1 MSSETI
7 TETTSIP
14 VASSTE
20 PACETM
26 EKEDTTKTK
35 MNNTRK
41 LRWAVTAT
49 FAIGVVVF
57 IAVAVSQFGSS
68 SVVSQ
73 STSNSTHSV
82 VSEEEQQPHEQFRPP
97 NPDFGNYFIPRHS
110 PTNSPTNTNNNNNA
124 NGQLLLISTNQPT
137 ARSTNPIIT
146 GTQTTI
152 LSTNPPTI
160 RPTRPSIDETIT
172 TYRPTN
178 PPTIKQ
184 PTITYRPTH
193 RPTNRLTSVLNS
205 GQTQLS
211 SPPINANPSTLKP
224 TQKPTAPCAVN
235 LPSNFTALTV
245 VNLQFQPVE
254 EEVDANF
261 VIDQMR
267 EIFQSTYNRIAN
279 VKYTPC
285 DEAYRQVQS
294 VKQVDISQGA
304 ELEDDEVVSFVFRRN
319 LEEKAEAAIREK
331 ISSSIT
337 THHVRIGRRLEDV
350 ENEDFEDDT
359 NTWISVSLLFE
370 ASVAC
375 QGMYCLGDNSE
386 LFGPVI
392 INKDG
397 FSKTYAENVARSL
410 LWKPAT
416 SSTNSTN
423 SSTPVEFSTTV
434 KVETVREIEEQS
446 CPVVND
452 LVEFSRTVIVELIQD
467 SSSEPLL
474 YPWDSRFDAINEAY
488 VESYNKL
495 IRNEFCDPFFRR
507 LTGAEVVDIGK
518 TSPTASKNGTT
529 ATILPLEIRLYGECK
544 GCDPNAIDIYEAPSV
559 LVGPTSSSS
568 SNARYLVGSSSSNDD
583 KWRLPFP
590 TNERNLEE
598 EAGQNTFD
606 DKCYCDAQP
615 FGNRAPFESEF
626 VSQFQK
632 AVQFLKLEDFS
643 SVHKCRFGTTFSTGI
658 WMSVTIEEGATKDV
672 LETTLKNSLNE
683 LLAVTPTTCNK
694 DFRVIEKVE
703 LVSGTNITRDQQSLQ
718 IPSKNATNAEIQKS
732 SDASIAML
740 NGGLRRLSN
749 YQWDRPT
756 IRILNETEK
765 AAINC
770 FDPAASNILTIVG
783 CCEHQKEESVSV
795 ANNTLQCYDTP
806 EVITPAPT
814 YSPFDPTALSG
825 GSSVPLLFLVSGIC
839 SGCDDSL
846 LTGLSNDVVRML
858 SKKAPTSLESSH
870 GSDSKASR
878 RLEDENVV
886 EDQKAKSDCFC
897 PINSTV
903 STGDIDAYELSL
915 LFQEYLE
922 NEDIEGVFEILDEVD
937 VVECDDVENEFFTT
951 ATITVAGDLDDS
963 DVEWLA
969 YAFMETYNYLNP
981 LYCDPYF
988 RKVSD
993 VEEVF
998 WWQNNKKRKTR
1009 NLAGNCIET
1018 EIEFHL
1024 RGTCIGCEDGHPLF
1038 DDPDWFQNY
1047 DDDWYDGRKR
1057 NLKSLFDS
1065 HKLSTVHNPEPHR
1078 HSRRRLQKSDVCYC
1092 VGDTLADRAPSF
1104 DEFFFVFQ
1112 EEVRFAPNVCK
1123 LLDIFMSDGDYV
1135 PADDD
1140 DYYNHDD
1147 HYENFFLRTHDE
1159 TIPPEYYIDT
1169 DQPVGEET
1177 SNPSEEEE
1185 TSNPSE
1191 EEETSNPSEEEGTS
1205 DPEAEEGTSD
1215 PEAEEGTYDPEAEE
1229 GTSDPEAEEGT
1240 YDPEAEEG
1248 TYDPE
1253 AEEWEEIFD
1262 PDVLRDGSNDD
1273 GFNEVGWLDD
1283 AMYDDGWH
1291 DDEWQDDGGHDDHDD
1306 GWEDDEWQDD
1316 GGHDD
1321 HDDGW
1326 EDDGEHED
1334 WSDDGG
1340 HDDGWR
1346 N

>member
-1 MSSETI
+1 M
-7 TETTSIP
+7 
-14 VASSTE
+14 
-20 PACETM
+20 
-26 EKEDTTKTK
+26 
-35 MNNTRK
+35 
-41 LRWAVTAT
+41 
-49 FAIGVVVF
+49 
-57 IAVAVSQFGSS
+57 
-68 SVVSQ
+68 
-73 STSNSTHSV
+73 
-82 VSEEEQQPHEQFRPP
+82 
-97 NPDFGNYFIPRHS
+97 
-110 PTNSPTNTNNNNNA
+110 
-124 NGQLLLISTNQPT
+124 
-137 ARSTNPIIT
+137 
-146 GTQTTI
+146 
-152 LSTNPPTI
+152 
-160 RPTRPSIDETIT
+160 
-172 TYRPTN
+172 
-178 PPTIKQ
+178 
-184 PTITYRPTH
+184 
-193 RPTNRLTSVLNS
+193 
-205 GQTQLS
+205 
-211 SPPINANPSTLKP
+211 
-224 TQKPTAPCAVN
+224 
-235 LPSNFTALTV
+235 
-245 VNLQFQPVE
+245 NLQFQPVE

-294 VKQVDISQGA
+294 VKQVDVSQGA
-304 ELEDDEVVSFVFRRN
+304 ELEDDEVVSFVFRRKLLQN
-319 LEEKAEAAIREK
+319 KTSIRER

-337 THHVRIGRRLEDV
+337 THHVRIGRRLEEEEED
-350 ENEDFEDDT
+350 EDFEDDT

-416 SSTNSTN
+416 TSTN
-423 SSTPVEFSTTV
+423 SSAPVEFSTTV
-434 KVETVREIEEQS
+434 KVETVREIEELS

-467 SSSEPLL
+467 SSSQPLL

-518 TSPTASKNGTT
+518 TSPTTSKNGTT

-544 GCDPNAIDIYEAPSV
+544 GCDPNAIAIYEAPSV

-568 SNARYLVGSSSSNDD
+568 SSARYLVGSSSSNDD
-583 KWRLPFP
+583 KWRLPF

-598 EAGQNTFD
+598 EASQNTFD

-632 AVQFLKLEDFS
+632 AVEFLKLEDFS

-683 LLAVTPTTCNK
+683 LLSVTPTTCNK

-740 NGGLRRLSN
+740 NGGLRRLSD

-756 IRILNETEK
+756 IRILNETDK

-783 CCEHQKEESVSV
+783 CCEHQKEDSVSV

-825 GSSVPLLFLVSGIC
+825 GNSVPLLFLVSGIC

-846 LTGLSNDVVRML
+846 LTGLSNDVIRML
-858 SKKAPTSLESSH
+858 SKKAPTSLGSSH
-870 GSDSKASR
+870 GSHSKESR
-878 RLEDENVV
+878 RLEDQNVE

-903 STGDIDAYELSL
+903 SNGDVDAYELSL

-922 NEDIEGVFEILDEVD
+922 SEDIEGIFEILDEVD

-951 ATITVAGDLDDS
+951 ATITVAGDLGDS
-963 DVEWLA
+963 DVDWLA

-993 VEEVF
+993 VEEIF

-1018 EIEFHL
+1018 QIEFHL

-1038 DDPDWFQNY
+1038 DDPDWYENY
-1047 DDDWYDGRKR
+1047 DDDWYDSRKR

-1112 EEVRFAPNVCK
+1112 EEVRFAPNVCE
-1123 LLDIFMSDGDYV
+1123 LIDIFMSDDDYV

-1140 DYYNHDD
+1140 DYYHHDD
-1147 HYENFFLRTHDE
+1147 YYENFFVRTHDE

-1169 DQPVGEET
+1169 DPPVGEET
-1177 SNPSEEEE
+1177 FNPSEEEE
-1185 TSNPSE
+1185 TSNPE
-1191 EEETSNPSEEEGTS
+1191 GEETS
-1205 DPEAEEGTSD
+1205 DPLAD
-1215 PEAEEGTYDPEAEE
+1215 EGTYDPLADE
-1229 GTSDPEAEEGT
+1229 GTDDPEV
-1240 YDPEAEEG
+1240 DEG

-1262 PDVLRDGSNDD
+1262 PDGLRDGSNDD
-1273 GFNEVGWLDD
+1273 GLN
-1283 AMYDDGWH
+1283 DDGWQ
-1291 DDEWQDDGGHDDHDD
+1291 DDALHDDGGHDDGLHDDEWHDD
-1306 GWEDDEWQDD
+1306 GW
-1316 GGHDD
+1316 

-1326 EDDGEHED
+1326 EDDGGHDD

-1340 HDDGWR
+1340 HDDGGHDDGWR
-1346 N
+1346 K